1 MFPWREDT
9 SEFGRV
15 PSGQLAHGLDGSPA
29 LSGAD
34 EVDGEV
40 ADHRHVAGAMSTPEA
55 RLILFEGDVEHPV
68 QAVFDTPVATHAL
81 GKALG
86 GAARRMRGNGGARLK
101 RRRLQRRLPDQQ
113 NESRKSRRSAAIGS
127 GGLRWSCDALPASL
141 EDPMTQGRQPLA
153 ELMAK
158 AGDDDFLCS
167 LVEAA
172 MQMMMEADVEGPIGA
187 LRHERSAS
195 RP

>member
-1 MFPWREDT
+1 
-9 SEFGRV
+9 
-15 PSGQLAHGLDGSPA
+15 
-29 LSGAD
+29 
-34 EVDGEV
+34 
-40 ADHRHVAGAMSTPEA
+40 
-55 RLILFEGDVEHPV
+55 
-68 QAVFDTPVATHAL
+68 
-81 GKALG
+81 
-86 GAARRMRGNGGARLK
+86 
-101 RRRLQRRLPDQQ
+101 
-113 NESRKSRRSAAIGS
+113 
-127 GGLRWSCDALPASL
+127 
-141 EDPMTQGRQPLA
+141 MTQGRQPLA